1 MILPDEPP
9 LAFAYTGTTAP
20 NSPSKP
26 STSGSNKSER
36 IKRRNHESGR
46 KNKKKRKMAEKE
58 SGYTPPEL
66 REGAWAKYDIWV
78 TQMETKN
85 APVARTGYISLN
97 RPLGQP
103 HKDIKD
109 IQNYTMDELRELGF
123 KYIKWEGE

>member
-1 MILPDEPP
+1 
-9 LAFAYTGTTAP
+9 
-20 NSPSKP
+20 
-26 STSGSNKSER
+26 
-36 IKRRNHESGR
+36 
-46 KNKKKRKMAEKE
+46 MAEKE